1 MFITKNVI
9 MIMKINA
16 VIIIIGDGDL
26 RFSRI

>member
-26 RFSRI
+26 RFSGI

>member
-9 MIMKINA
+9 MIMKINS

-26 RFSRI
+26 RFSGI